1 VRFRQRLV
9 VSFAFTPVYIARRSR
24 AISRREINAKRD
36 NEKLHCVHERGTR
49 YPQTKTLNE
58 FDDRVAVADPVS
70 GVCDTEFRI

>member
-1 VRFRQRLV
+1 M
-9 VSFAFTPVYIARRSR
+9 
-24 AISRREINAKRD
+24 NAKRD